1 MQGNKVNSVALMDGG
16 VYDVQGTAALA
27 TSLAEHPRPD
37 MERADMVYAQF
48 VDKYSEA
55 PAMESLGAFIVSDA
69 PVVSDNMYPAP
80 VTDDP
85 ARTEADDR
93 LTLGHLNLIT
103 LALGGLALLM
113 LVNNVL
119 FFTPD
124 LMRFVSDLAASVEP
138 GTSVWGALQRLLTDV
153 EVLTLDFA
161 ASVMP
166 IIVALFLLIVVERIR
181 GKVVAFLVQLPESD
195 PAEKAR
201 LDEERAEGGLGW
213 LARHRLARRRF
224 KALRGLTVG
233 ELVEMMS
240 RRLSSTW
247 AMTVGVF
254 FNRIRSLEYSL
265 LENRNYF
272 KDRLIKN
279 EIHEIVEQE
288 NQDSRHMPSAQM
300 LAVTQRACAME
311 VQLHYDD
318 DDQLKDLIACG
329 QFTIC
334 YNLLEHIDKL
344 RVAREDKTL
353 KATLYKKLEADWE
366 ILKVNPFSLI
376 DEMERGKGRSGNG
389 GYTAKKPN
397 VGAARA

>member
-124 LMRFVSDLAASVEP
+124 LMRFVSDLA
-138 GTSVWGALQRLLTDV
+138 
-153 EVLTLDFA
+153 
-161 ASVMP
+161 
-166 IIVALFLLIVVERIR
+166 
-181 GKVVAFLVQLPESD
+181 
-195 PAEKAR
+195 
-201 LDEERAEGGLGW
+201 
-213 LARHRLARRRF
+213 
-224 KALRGLTVG
+224 
-233 ELVEMMS
+233 
-240 RRLSSTW
+240 RLSHQSGNQVIW
-247 AMTVGVF
+247 G
-254 FNRIRSLEYSL
+254 S
-265 LENRNYF
+265 RNW
-272 KDRLIKN
+272 N
-279 EIHEIVEQE
+279 HE
-288 NQDSRHMPSAQM
+288 
-300 LAVTQRACAME
+300 
-311 VQLHYDD
+311 
-318 DDQLKDLIACG
+318 
-329 QFTIC
+329 
-334 YNLLEHIDKL
+334 
-344 RVAREDKTL
+344 
-353 KATLYKKLEADWE
+353 
-366 ILKVNPFSLI
+366 
-376 DEMERGKGRSGNG
+376 GKGADGAGVSDLWESKRVSCRM
-389 GYTAKKPN
+389 
-397 VGAARA
+397 VGLRIA